1 MKKSLVL
8 ILLALI
14 IVSSMVSG
22 SLAVYTTSQEI
33 TSGDISAKLLIF
45 EINKISG
52 FDQSLEI
59 APTES
64 YTYIFNVT
72 NTKGYAVS
80 QVPIDA
86 TITVSLG
93 AADGK
98 TAIGNLVA
106 AIYSDGAKVA
116 DIPVVNGVGSIDL
129 TEHFNLTA
137 ETIEY
142 EVVISWVSSSND
154 NLYMGSSYGS
164 VLTVNG
170 VAVQGEIEEGGGEE
184 EENPDPLM
192 KQISDYLF
200 QNRSTIFNTTRD
212 FTIYYNSNDGVTYRT
227 GIGSS
232 SIANNLTHTM
242 EDQFLS
248 SIPNGTTIY
257 IYVEQSN
264 RNLRII
270 VSTEDV
276 MYGAEHYYDKTVDR
290 NNNVVY
296 VDYNY

>member
-257 IYVEQSN
+257 IYVEQSS
-264 RNLRII
+264 RSLRIL
-270 VSTEDV
+270 VATEDV